1 MLRVLYFVHD
11 LSDPAVRRRVM
22 MLRAGGADVVLA
34 GFRRAAD
41 VAPDIMAL
49 SPIDLGR
56 TRDGKFGQ
64 RLAAVMRAAA
74 MLGNRLRHVAK
85 PDVIIGRNLEMLA
98 LASRARGLFSADI
111 PIVYECLDIH
121 RLLIG
126 QNGVSWAM
134 RSAER
139 MLGKNAALLLTSSPA
154 FVRDYFKS
162 FGQTKAP
169 IALLY
174 NKVLELVEKPEA
186 FNAKPAM
193 PKAKEPWVIGW
204 FGALRC
210 RKSLDLLASF
220 TRRMEGRF
228 EVVLRG
234 RPAYSEFE
242 DFDRRVAAEPF
253 MRFDGPYRNPED
265 LASIY
270 GAVHFSWAIDF
281 FEEGLNSR
289 WLLPNRLFEGCRYGA
304 VPIAATATE
313 TGHFLEE
320 RHIGIVL
327 DEVSDASLANRLGG
341 MDCDVYSAARNRILV
356 QDQTTWVCDL
366 RDCRALVER
375 LASLSP
381 RPMNDMLLQA
391 V

>member
-22 MLRAGGADVVLA
+22 MLRAGGAEIVLA

-64 RLAAVMRAAA
+64 RLAAVASAAA
-74 MLGNRLRHVAK
+74 MLGSKLRRVAK

-98 LASRARGLFSADI
+98 LASRARQLFSADI

-126 QNGVSWAM
+126 QNGISWTM

-139 MLGKNAALLLTSSPA
+139 MLGRNAALLLTSSPA

-162 FGQTKAP
+162 FGQTRAP

-186 FNAKPAM
+186 FKVRLAT
-193 PKAKEPWVIGW
+193 PKTKEPWVIGW

-242 DFDRRVAAEPF
+242 DFDHRVAAEPF

-304 VPIAATATE
+304 VPIAVTGTE

-341 MDCDVYSAARNRILV
+341 MDRAIYTTARNRILV
-356 QDQTTWVCDL
+356 QDQATWVCDL
-366 RDCRALVER
+366 RDCRALVKR

-381 RPMNDMLLQA
+381 RPVNDMLLQA